1 MTGQRVSPTHV
12 KPAMNRA
19 GARAEDLCAELL
31 RRAGL
36 RILARNWRCRHG
48 EIDLVADDGGTLVF
62 AEVRLRRSDLY
73 GGAAESVTRAKR
85 ARLLAAARLYLAGR
99 KEPNCRFDVLLL
111 EGAEQPSIEW
121 IRDAF
126 GD

>member
-1 MTGQRVSPTHV
+1 
-12 KPAMNRA
+12 MNRA
-19 GARAEDLCAELL
+19 GARAEDLCAEHL

-48 EIDLVADDGGTLVF
+48 EIDLVADEGGTLVF
-62 AEVRLRRSDLY
+62 AEVRLRSSRLY

-85 ARLLAAARLYLAGR
+85 ERLLAAARLYLSGR
-99 KEPNCRFDVLLL
+99 KEANCRFDVLLL
-111 EGAEQPSIEW
+111 DGDERPAIQW
-121 IRDAF
+121 IRNAF